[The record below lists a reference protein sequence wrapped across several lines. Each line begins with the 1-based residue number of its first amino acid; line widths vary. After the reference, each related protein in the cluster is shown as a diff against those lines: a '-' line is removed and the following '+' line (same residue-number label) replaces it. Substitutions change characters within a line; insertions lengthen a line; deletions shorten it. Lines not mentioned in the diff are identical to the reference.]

1 MIAPPR
7 LHLTPPDARRA
18 GLLVVGAADHPRLRD
33 LCQGFAEEG
42 YEVMAVDARDMA
54 SAALALAGP
63 VVVLAIGEGAGHAWA
78 GACGPPTVAGLSL
91 FDPPME
97 ALFGAPACPVITH
110 FSLEG
115 GAASPAAVDALR
127 ERWPELPVY
136 PYRAA
141 PGFLFGDGDP
151 ARLARLRTLQLFH
164 RAGGKA
170 EMGG

>member
-1 MIAPPR
+1 MIEPPR
-7 LHLTPPDARRA
+7 LHLAPPDVRRA

-33 LCQGFAEEG
+33 LCQGFVEEG
-42 YEVMAVDARDMA
+42 YEVMAVGARDMTA
-54 SAALALAGP
+54 GVLALAGP
-63 VVVLAIGEGAGHAWA
+63 VVVLALGEGAAHAWA
-78 GACGPPTVAGLSL
+78 GACGLSAVAGLSL
-91 FDPPME
+91 FDPPLE
-97 ALFGAPACPVITH
+97 ALAGAPVCPVIIH

-115 GAASPAAVDALR
+115 GAVSIAELDALR

-136 PYRAA
+136 PYRTA
-141 PGFLFGDGDP
+141 PGFLFGDSDP

>member
-1 MIAPPR
+1 MEPPR
-7 LHLTPPDARRA
+7 LHLAPPDARRA
-18 GLLVVGAADHPRLRD
+18 GLLVVGATDHPRLGE

-42 YEVMAVDARDMA
+42 YEVMAVGARDMA
-54 SAALALAGP
+54 SAVLALAGP
-63 VVVLAIGEGAGHAWA
+63 VVVLALGEGAAQAWA
-78 GACGPPTVAGLSL
+78 GACGLSTVAGLSL
-91 FDPPME
+91 FDPPMA
-97 ALFGAPACPVITH
+97 ALIGAPACPVIIH

-115 GAASPAAVDALR
+115 GAASLAALDALR
-127 ERWPELPVY
+127 ERRPELPVY

-141 PGFLFGDGDP
+141 PGFIFGDGDP